1 MTMPS
6 KRTFVL
12 FAAACLVA
20 TGAFW
25 AVILTTPPLSS
36 AAGHSSSGVPV
47 FDMMRIAPA
56 TLTVVGY
63 DTV

>member
-6 KRTFVL
+6 KRTLVL

-25 AVILTTPPLSS
+25 AVILTTPPLTS
-36 AAGHSSSGVPV
+36 AAEHSSSSVPV
-47 FDMMRIAPA
+47 FEMMRNAPV
-56 TLTVVGY
+56 LPVVGF
-63 DTV
+63 DTI

>member
-6 KRTFVL
+6 KRTLVL

-36 AAGHSSSGVPV
+36 AAEHSSSGVPV

>member
-25 AVILTTPPLSS
+25 AVILMTPPLTS
-36 AAGHSSSGVPV
+36 ATEHSSSGVPV

-56 TLTVVGY
+56 LSSVGF

>member
-6 KRTFVL
+6 KRTLVL

-25 AVILTTPPLSS
+25 AVILTTPPLTS
-36 AAGHSSSGVPV
+36 AAENSGVPV
-47 FDMMRIAPA
+47 FEMMRNAPA
-56 TLTVVGY
+56 LPVVGF
-63 DTV
+63 DTI